1 MNRETTQYNSPRPSV
16 GTQSH
21 SDAQRIGDAPRNG
34 NAQPSAASPQNGDSH
49 PHEGAVREV
58 PTGRNATRLV
68 YAPEQDGL
76 ADAGEIVWTWV
87 PYEEDA
93 TRGKDRPLL
102 VVGRKG
108 KRLHG
113 LMLSSQAP
121 DERERQDWLPIG
133 AGAWDGEG
141 RDSYVRV
148 DRLFEFDEA
157 AIRREA
163 AVMDERLFWKIA
175 AVLKERY
182 GWS

>member
-1 MNRETTQYNSPRPSV
+1 MSQQTTQ
-16 GTQSH
+16 H
-21 SDAQRIGDAPRNG
+21 SNAQRPG
-34 NAQPSAASPQNGDSH
+34 NTRQNGDDH

-58 PTGRNATRLV
+58 PTGRGATKLA
-68 YAPEQDGL
+68 YAPEKDGL

-87 PYEEDA
+87 PFEEDA
-93 TRGKDRPLL
+93 TQGKDRPLL

-113 LMLSSQAP
+113 LMLSSQTP

-133 AGAWDGEG
+133 SGPWDREG
-141 RDSYVRV
+141 RDSYLRV

-163 AVMDERLFWKIA
+163 AVMDERIFWKVA

-182 GWS
+182 GWK

>member
-1 MNRETTQYNSPRPSV
+1 MSQHTTQHGNPPQ
-16 GTQSH
+16 G
-21 SDAQRIGDAPRNG
+21 GAPRQNG
-34 NAQPSAASPQNGDSH
+34 NSRRDGDTPQRGGLQQGTEAH

-68 YAPEQDGL
+68 YAPEKDGL

-93 TRGKDRPLL
+93 TQGKDRPLL

-108 KRLHG
+108 PRLHG
-113 LMLSSQAP
+113 LMLSTQAP
-121 DERERQDWLPIG
+121 DEHERQDWLPIG
-133 AGAWDGEG
+133 TGAWDREG
-141 RDSYVRV
+141 RDSFVRV

-163 AVMDERLFWKIA
+163 AVMDESLFWKVA
-175 AVLKERY
+175 AVLRERY
-182 GWS
+182 GWT